1 MALPGISTQRREEI
15 VWAWLE
21 EVLRGYPDPT
31 SRFLRSE
38 PDPFRNPA
46 GRLLREQLPALFDSL
61 LQGSA
66 TGIRAALGEII
77 RLRSVQD
84 FTPGQAVGFLAELKP
99 VLRKALS
106 DAEALAVLNR
116 RIDEAEVVAFKL
128 LRECRERIDR
138 IKEGERKR
146 RFYVLERIEATR

>member
-1 MALPGISTQRREEI
+1 ML
-15 VWAWLE
+15 
-21 EVLRGYPDPT
+21 
-31 SRFLRSE
+31 FRS
-38 PDPFRNPA
+38 
-46 GRLLREQLPALFDSL
+46 
-61 LQGSA
+61 
-66 TGIRAALGEII
+66 IRAALGEII
-77 RLRSVQD
+77 RLRAVQD